1 MFQISHFGTNDHGS
15 DFAPSSWIMEG
26 QATHSTAKIGEVAGW
41 GERFESAMMAM
52 KAYGG
57 DISPIGIDAF
67 LTDKDTFDF
76 EDESDWE
83 RDDFAAPVI
92 Y

>member
-1 MFQISHFGTNDHGS
+1 
-15 DFAPSSWIMEG
+15 MEG

-67 LTDKDTFDF
+67 LTDTDTFDF